1 MRCRWW
7 IRSLL
12 PTLRAIDPRLHQL
25 ASTLGASPL
34 RQVAS
39 IDLPLAARVS
49 GWRSVF
55 AFATSLG
62 EFGATT
68 FLLVRIVRPL
78 PVAIF
83 HLIGRPGMDNQG
95 MALAASV
102 MLAVLTAVVMVGGRV
117 GWSEGDRAW

>member
-1 MRCRWW
+1 MTGVQTCA
-7 IRSLL
+7 L
-12 PTLRAIDPRLHQL
+12 PISARGLGL
-25 ASTLGASPL
+25 ALG
-34 RQVAS
+34 
-39 IDLPLAARVS
+39 
-49 GWRSVF
+49 F

-68 FLLVRIVRPL
+68 FLARPDHPTL

-102 MLAVLTAVVMVGGRV
+102 MLAVLTAVVMAVAEWVGPK
-117 GWSEGDRAW
+117 ENRAW